1 MLRNSSPWPVA
12 ALALLSLIWGYNWIV
27 MKDALNYS
35 PPFLF
40 AGLRATVGAGVL
52 LALMPLLGAPLRP
65 PPLRQMLPLGLLQTT
80 GFVGFTLWALAY
92 GGAGKTAI
100 LVYTMPIWLILLAWP
115 LLHERVHG
123 LQWPALALVLGGI
136 VLLLAPWSHH
146 TGYVNALLALASA
159 LCWAA
164 SAILQKRMGNGRK
177 IDLLNLT
184 AWQMLLGGVVL
195 LLIAWLSEPLQIR
208 WTPRFIIDF
217 VYNAL
222 PGNALAWLLWSY
234 ALQRLSAGIAGMG
247 MLATPLIGVFAA
259 WAQLGERPDRWESL
273 GMLCIV
279 IALALVSWQHLQPRE
294 KMPLPAAQE

>member
-1 MLRNSSPWPVA
+1 MLRASPPWPLA
-12 ALALLSLIWGYNWIV
+12 ALILLSLIWGYNWIV
-27 MKDALNYS
+27 MKDALNYC

-40 AGLRATVGAGVL
+40 AGLRAVTGASVL
-52 LALMPLLGAPLRP
+52 LALIPFLGTSLRP
-65 PPLRQMLPLGLLQTT
+65 PPLRQMLPLGILQTT
-80 GFVGFTLWALAY
+80 GFVGFTLWALAH

-115 LLHERVHG
+115 LLRERIHG

-136 VLLLAPWSHH
+136 VLLLAPWSHR

-195 LLIAWLSEPLQIR
+195 LLISGMTEPMQID
-208 WTPRFIIDF
+208 WAPRFVADF
-217 VYNAL
+217 LYNAL

-234 ALQRLSAGIAGMG
+234 ALQRLSAGVAGMG

-259 WAQLGERPDRWESL
+259 WIHLGEQPDRWEGL
-273 GMLCIV
+273 GMLCIL
-279 IALALVSWQHLQPRE
+279 IALAMVSWQHLQPRE
-294 KMPLPAAQE
+294 TMPLPAAQE